1 MEQIP
6 EIYRLRR
13 EGLQKQYD
21 AGEITLSALN
31 TGVANLNIEE
41 SAAIERNSD
50 QQLANALS
58 VNQQAIDAINL
69 GISSLENIISQSND
83 PDEIASLLIQIGTQI
98 PEIYR
103 LRREGLQAQYDKGE
117 ITLESLNTGLANLN
131 IEESAAIERNS
142 DQQLANT
149 LQINQ
154 EAVDTI
160 STEISDLENAISQSN
175 DPAEIAQLLTQI
187 AEQIPEIYRLR
198 RDGLQKQY
206 DAGEITL
213 SALNAGISSLNIE
226 ESAALERNSDEQLA
240 NVLFI
245 NQQAID
251 AISTAISGL
260 ENAMSQSNDPA
271 EITTLLQ
278 QIAQQIPE
286 IYRLRRE
293 GLQKQYDAGEITLEA
308 LNASIANLNI
318 EESAALEQNSD
329 QQLANALSVNQENIN
344 GISTNIAELENRI
357 SQSND
362 PAEIASL
369 LMQIAEQI
377 PEIYQ
382 LRREALQAQYNAN
395 EITLDALNTGLAQLN
410 IEESAEL
417 EQNSDAQLGI
427 ALREH
432 NANIQI
438 INNQVNLLSEQI
450 RNSEDPAEIAT
461 LLVDLRAAITERY
474 RLERE
479 LLQKRLDA
487 EEILVSEYNAE
498 LGSIDFQET
507 QALGRADT
515 LAADETSDLLP
526 KPVTPRSVRSVE
538 SIQDEAL
545 ANALRVNQEAVDAVN
560 AGISALENAISQSN
574 DLAEIQTLLQQIAE
588 QIPETYRLRR
598 EALQTQFNHG
608 EITRSALNTGLAN
621 LDIEES
627 AAIEQNADSQL
638 ANTLLINQE
647 AIGTIS
653 VGIAELENRIAES
666 NDLTEIQTL
675 LTQIAEQIPEIY
687 RLRREGLQSQYDAGE
702 ITLSELNTGIA
713 NLNIEESAAL
723 ERNSDQQLANTLLIN
738 QQALEA
744 ISTEIA
750 ALENAI
756 AQSNDLT
763 EITTLLQQIAGQIP
777 AIYRLRRESLQKQYD
792 EGEITLEAFNTGIAD
807 LNIEEAAAIERNSDQ
822 QLANTLSINQQA
834 VDSLNAGVSELENA
848 ISQSNDPAE
857 IAALLTQIAEQI
869 PDIYRVRREGL
880 QEQYNEGEITLEAL
894 NTGITNLNIEESAA
908 IEQNSDQQLANTL
921 QINQQA
927 TETISTAIAGLENQ
941 IGQSNDP
948 QEIARL
954 LQQIAGQIP
963 EIYRLRREALQKQ
976 YDAGEITLESL
987 NSGIASLNI
996 EESAQLE
1003 TNSDQLLAN
1012 AISEINTD
1020 AQLVNNEIN
1029 SLSQQISDSDDPQ
1042 EIANLAVDLGETIT
1056 EKYRLQR
1063 EILQKQLDA
1072 EEITVAQ
1079 YNAELG
1085 DLSFQEGREIE
1096 GVGRLA
1102 SQEVSDQRSTANNLI
1117 ENAIQRAEFG
1127 LSQAT
1132 SEQDFESRRQQL
1144 LGFVNSFY
1152 DAEAQRISNL
1162 LGSEQE
1168 LQDLRE
1174 DNTLQRERALL
1185 RIDDLENDFANERIR
1200 REERSRQNTRTAC

>member
-1 MEQIP
+1 MQQIATQIPDIYRLRREALQEQFDAGEITRSALDTGIANLNIEESAALEQNSDQNLAETLQINQQAIDAISVGIAGLENRIAQSNDLTEIQTLLTRIAEQIP

-13 EGLQKQYD
+13 EGLQSQYD

-206 DAGEITL
+206 AAGEITL

-329 QQLANALSVNQENIN
+329 QQLANTLSVNQENISA
-344 GISTNIAELENRI
+344 ISTNIAELQNRI

-474 RLERE
+474 RLERA

-507 QALGRADT
+507 QAL
-515 LAADETSDLLP
+515 
-526 KPVTPRSVRSVE
+526 
-538 SIQDEAL
+538 
-545 ANALRVNQEAVDAVN
+545 
-560 AGISALENAISQSN
+560 
-574 DLAEIQTLLQQIAE
+574 
-588 QIPETYRLRR
+588 
-598 EALQTQFNHG
+598 
-608 EITRSALNTGLAN
+608 
-621 LDIEES
+621 
-627 AAIEQNADSQL
+627 
-638 ANTLLINQE
+638 
-647 AIGTIS
+647 
-653 VGIAELENRIAES
+653 
-666 NDLTEIQTL
+666 
-675 LTQIAEQIPEIY
+675 
-687 RLRREGLQSQYDAGE
+687 
-702 ITLSELNTGIA
+702 
-713 NLNIEESAAL
+713 
-723 ERNSDQQLANTLLIN
+723 
-738 QQALEA
+738 
-744 ISTEIA
+744 
-750 ALENAI
+750 
-756 AQSNDLT
+756 
-763 EITTLLQQIAGQIP
+763 
-777 AIYRLRRESLQKQYD
+777 
-792 EGEITLEAFNTGIAD
+792 
-807 LNIEEAAAIERNSDQ
+807 
-822 QLANTLSINQQA
+822 
-834 VDSLNAGVSELENA
+834 
-848 ISQSNDPAE
+848 
-857 IAALLTQIAEQI
+857 
-869 PDIYRVRREGL
+869 
-880 QEQYNEGEITLEAL
+880 
-894 NTGITNLNIEESAA
+894 
-908 IEQNSDQQLANTL
+908 
-921 QINQQA
+921 
-927 TETISTAIAGLENQ
+927 
-941 IGQSNDP
+941 
-948 QEIARL
+948 
-954 LQQIAGQIP
+954 
-963 EIYRLRREALQKQ
+963 
-976 YDAGEITLESL
+976 
-987 NSGIASLNI
+987 
-996 EESAQLE
+996 
-1003 TNSDQLLAN
+1003 
-1012 AISEINTD
+1012 
-1020 AQLVNNEIN
+1020 
-1029 SLSQQISDSDDPQ
+1029 
-1042 EIANLAVDLGETIT
+1042 
-1056 EKYRLQR
+1056 
-1063 EILQKQLDA
+1063 
-1072 EEITVAQ
+1072 
-1079 YNAELG
+1079 
-1085 DLSFQEGREIE
+1085 
-1096 GVGRLA
+1096 
-1102 SQEVSDQRSTANNLI
+1102 
-1117 ENAIQRAEFG
+1117 
-1127 LSQAT
+1127 
-1132 SEQDFESRRQQL
+1132 
-1144 LGFVNSFY
+1144 
-1152 DAEAQRISNL
+1152 
-1162 LGSEQE
+1162 
-1168 LQDLRE
+1168 
-1174 DNTLQRERALL
+1174 
-1185 RIDDLENDFANERIR
+1185 
-1200 REERSRQNTRTAC
+1200 RTC